1 MIVVYIFFHVVS
13 SFTGKFVKKRHQNV
27 ALNRLLWDQKIQLWQ
42 LFLGFM
48 FLFCMFLCLVC
59 FGWGT
64 YCWQGSSECE
74 GDAIHATSISMN
86 SLQTVFCQLHNR
98 MFCLIFSSRMWLPC
112 ITRSLC
118 WKLFLDLYIDI
129 FQCPLHVLLYDWF
142 FYSGQREKESCLEW
156 SHQGTLF
163 CMYCMCCM
171 FFWCFLFYSRNW
183 KSWAKKSTSS
193 RRFAFFL
200 NVCDHETKIFCWE
213 LCAAR
218 RRKIFLHWMQSMSR
232 CAFGHA
238 FCVKKNTFSHVFIAI
253 QGAWRYLQVE
263 GCFLSIGIEFHISL
277 AFIFFLYI

>member
-98 MFCLIFSSRMWLPC
+98 MFCLVFSSRMWLPC

-193 RRFAFFL
+193 RRFAFFFECLWSRNKNFLLGIVCCQEKENISTL
-200 NVCDHETKIFCWE
+200 NAEYVKVCFWT
-213 LCAAR
+213 
-218 RRKIFLHWMQSMSR
+218 
-232 CAFGHA
+232 
-238 FCVKKNTFSHVFIAI
+238 
-253 QGAWRYLQVE
+253 
-263 GCFLSIGIEFHISL
+263 CFLCKKQILFLMCLLPFKELEGIYKLKAVSCL
-277 AFIFFLYI
+277 